1 MPPKTGSAVSSPI
14 QRRFTYFFQATST
27 EASGRARNQTDKTSL
42 GTRIKR
48 PPIDYNSPRSCR
60 TRGPAIAAH
69 LVLRVVYPVL
79 DTAGVAR
86 YWTRE
91 RERRQER
98 GRTHVRSSNSG
109 IARGQTYPYHG
120 TARDNTHAPGGPVVK
135 AHIAASFRGRGS
147 VHPVG
152 EQSERVAVRALC
164 GCGEL
169 QRHSPFVHWWLHVL
183 RRQSFFFFKHTAT
196 GTSCA
201 STMKTEADQQAETR
215 MKGTRFPRAL
225 VHRETFF

>member
-27 EASGRARNQTDKTSL
+27 EASGRARNQIDKTSL

-91 RERRQER
+91 REETGKRKNPRPVQQFWNCTRPNLPLPWYSQGQHPCTRRSRCQGTYR
-98 GRTHVRSSNSG
+98 RIVPRTG
-109 IARGQTYPYHG
+109 LG
-120 TARDNTHAPGGPVVK
+120 
-135 AHIAASFRGRGS
+135 AS
-147 VHPVG
+147 
-152 EQSERVAVRALC
+152 C
-164 GCGEL
+164 
-169 QRHSPFVHWWLHVL
+169 
-183 RRQSFFFFKHTAT
+183 RRTK
-196 GTSCA
+196 
-201 STMKTEADQQAETR
+201 
-215 MKGTRFPRAL
+215 
-225 VHRETFF
+225 